1 MAGPE
6 SRKVDGRKFM
16 WDGTDYGSD
25 ADANAAAEKYRSD
38 GFEAVVVAGE
48 AHRVY
53 TRRVVTEVKVEGGSP
68 V

>member
-1 MAGPE
+1 MAGPV

-16 WDGTDYGSD
+16 WDGTDYGSEG
-25 ADANAAAEKYRSD
+25 DANAAAEKYRSE

-48 AHRVY
+48 GYRVY
-53 TRRVVTEVKVEGGSP
+53 TRRIVTDVKVEGGSP

>member
-1 MAGPE
+1 MAGPV

-16 WDGTDYGSD
+16 WDGTDYGSE
-25 ADANAAAEKYRSD
+25 ADANAAAEKYRTD
-38 GFEAVVVAGE
+38 GFEAVVVAGDKF
-48 AHRVY
+48 HVY

>member
-1 MAGPE
+1 MAGPV

-48 AHRVY
+48 THRVY

>member
-16 WDGTDYGSD
+16 WDGTEFGSE
-25 ADANAAAEKYRSD
+25 ADANAATEKYRSE

-48 AHRVY
+48 KFHVF
-53 TRRVVTEVKVEGGSP
+53 TRRVVTDVKVEGGPS